1 MDKFGENLKM
11 LRRARGF
18 SQRLLAE
25 KIGTTRRTIDYYE
38 REAGHPPGKILSV
51 LADNLEISVDVL
63 LGTEPFRQ
71 DMRTI
76 DAKFWPKWQKLP
88 EEDKKTI
95 SKLTDS
101 LLANV

>member
-1 MDKFGENLKM
+1 MDNFGRNLKK
-11 LRRARGF
+11 LRKARGF

-25 KIGTTRRTIDYYE
+25 KIGSTRRTIDYYE

-51 LADNLEISVDVL
+51 LADALDVSVNVL
-63 LGTEPFRQ
+63 LGTEPFKQ

-76 DAKFWPKWQKLP
+76 DSKFWPKWQKLP

-101 LLANV
+101 LLANA

>member
-1 MDKFGENLKM
+1 MDDFGKNLKI
-11 LRRARGF
+11 LRKARGF
-18 SQRLLAE
+18 SQRILAE
-25 KIGTTRRTIDYYE
+25 KIETTRRTIDYYE
-38 REAGHPPGKILSV
+38 REAGHPPGKILSS
-51 LADNLEISVDVL
+51 LADALEISVNVL
-63 LGTEPFRQ
+63 LGREPFKQ

-101 LLANV
+101 LLANA